1 MKICISIGHGKSAR
15 GGYDS
20 GATGGGYHEFRIA
33 RRIGFYI
40 AEALKSYGCD
50 VSLINYDADMYLT
63 DRIAFVNRGD
73 FDLAA
78 EIHLNAGGGTGSEV
92 YYKHSDS
99 KGKKLAAGISA
110 GIAKTFS
117 LRDRGAKIKLNSA
130 GNDYFGFVRSV
141 KCRSLLIE
149 TVFIDSS
156 SDRKNVETE
165 AGQRLCGKAIAE
177 SIAAFYGL
185 KKTAPQKAKPVCDIR
200 AGDRVKIIG
209 KTYATGQRIPS
220 WVKLRTH
227 TVARL
232 DSKRALLKEIN
243 SWVLISD
250 LRLAERP
257 SVSVGSVVSIKP
269 SAVYGGCTSARGRKV
284 PEAQLSPKK
293 HTVTKIR
300 QNRGT
305 LEALLGDIS
314 SWVAVGSLEEV

>member
-20 GATGGGYHEFRIA
+20 GATGGGFHEFRIA

-50 VSLINYDADMYLT
+50 ASLINYDADMYLT
-63 DRIAFVNRGD
+63 DRIVFVNRGD

-99 KGKKLAAGISA
+99 RGKRLAAGISA
-110 GIAKTFS
+110 GIAKTFL

-165 AGQRLCGKAIAE
+165 AGQGLCGKAIAE

-185 KKTAPQKAKPVCDIR
+185 KKTAPQKAKPVCNIR

-269 SAVYGGCTSARGRKV
+269 GAVYGGCTSARGRKV